1 MLIEITLPVLKRK
14 KYAMIAVGS
23 ALVFG
28 GLSYYLTVANVAFK
42 SLFVL
47 MEMDGPYFTG
57 FSLFLSLIISVMFGV
72 YLALFFFRREII
84 KNESVA
90 KTSALGVGGTIASVI
105 ASGCP
110 TCGAPFLAFFG
121 APLGLLALPFRGL
134 EIKVLSI
141 ILLSFSIYLLAQS
154 IERRL
159 SCKI

>member
-1 MLIEITLPVLKRK
+1 MLAEITLPVLKRK

-23 ALVFG
+23 ALIFG
-28 GLSYYLTVANVAFK
+28 ALSYYLTVANVAFK

-84 KNESVA
+84 KNESIA

-121 APLGLLALPFRGL
+121 APLGLLALPFRGM
-134 EIKVLSI
+134 EIKMLSI

-154 IERRL
+154 IERKL

>member
-14 KYAMIAVGS
+14 KYA
-23 ALVFG
+23 LLFG

-57 FSLFLSLIISVMFGV
+57 FSLFLTSATSILFGIN
-72 YLALFFFRREII
+72 LALAFFRRNII
-84 KNESVA
+84 KNA
-90 KTSALGVGGTIASVI
+90 NNTKPTILGVGGTLATIVAP
-105 ASGCP
+105 GCP
-110 TCGAPFLAFFG
+110 PCGASFLALFG

-134 EIKVLSI
+134 EIKILSI

-154 IERRL
+154 IERKL